1 MVCSCFVFIRAQYSQ
16 SQCDVE
22 TSREGWVERGE
33 KACWWVDYWRWR
45 LVGPR
50 RKRCRFENACYR
62 KGDASHIHT
71 HTHAQTSGFPARD
84 RVQGLGEG
92 TSFRHFIVLNFNL
105 ILRNHS
111 VPISPLFRNSI
122 YPYIFNFCLPSIVS
136 VLFSSSVF
144 LLIFLPRFIV

>member
-16 SQCDVE
+16 SQCDDE

-62 KGDASHIHT
+62 KGDASHIHIHT
-71 HTHAQTSGFPARD
+71 HTHAYTDKRFSCKRQGARAWGGNLFPTFHCIK
-84 RVQGLGEG
+84 L
-92 TSFRHFIVLNFNL
+92 
-105 ILRNHS
+105 
-111 VPISPLFRNSI
+111 
-122 YPYIFNFCLPSIVS
+122 
-136 VLFSSSVF
+136 
-144 LLIFLPRFIV
+144 